1 MSGRNQFVAGTAAFI
16 LLATAAVAAAQDDT
30 SAADEQA
37 AQSEERRLEREARA
51 AERARRR
58 AEQRFERARI
68 TAARAEEAEV
78 RVEEIDAQMREAE
91 ERLAEA
97 AARIAELS
105 TRRLPQIT
113 SSIVDGMR
121 GYNRAVLGITLDTEA
136 GRGPVEGVTVA
147 AVTPGSAASEAGLRA
162 GDVITT
168 VNRESLGADTDE
180 EANARLVDFMAA
192 VEEGDTLDIEYLR
205 DGRSETVQVRP
216 RRAAYSFAWR
226 ARSHPAAPPAP
237 PAPAVFAFHAGI
249 GTWGDME
256 MVSLTEDLGRY
267 FGTDTGLLVVRAPAD
282 GNMKLRDGDVIQSIG
297 GREPSSVAHAMRI
310 LASYQSGEEL
320 HLEIMRDRKR
330 QTIRIEMPGNRQSN
344 LLRSPPSPA
353 PLFRFRDDM
362 PATP

>member
-16 LLATAAVAAAQDDT
+16 LLATAAVAAAQGDA

-37 AQSEERRLEREARA
+37 ARSEERSLEREARA

-58 AEQRFERARI
+58 AEESFERARL
-68 TAARAEEAEV
+68 TAARAEETDM

-91 ERLAEA
+91 ERMAEA

-113 SSIVDGMR
+113 SSIVEGMR
-121 GYNRAVLGITLDTEA
+121 GYNRPMLGITLDAEA
-136 GRGPVEGVTVA
+136 ERGPVEGVTAA

-162 GDVITT
+162 GDVITA
-168 VNRESLGADTDE
+168 VNGESLSADTDE
-180 EANARLVDFMAA
+180 EANRKLVDFMAA
-192 VEEGDTLDIEYLR
+192 VEEGDTLDVEYLR

-226 ARSHPAAPPAP
+226 PAAPLAP
-237 PAPAVFAFHAGI
+237 PAPAAFAFHAGI
-249 GTWGDME
+249 GNWGDME

-267 FGTDTGLLVVRAPAD
+267 FGTDKGLLVVRAPAD
-282 GNMKLRDGDVIQSIG
+282 QNMKLRDGDVIQSID

-310 LASYQSGEEL
+310 LASYQGGEEL
-320 HLEIMRDRKR
+320 DLEIMRDRKR
-330 QTIRIEMPGNRQSN
+330 QTIRIEMPDNRQSR
-344 LLRSPPSPA
+344 LLRTPASPA
-353 PLFRFRDDM
+353 ALFRFRDAA